1 MKNNQ
6 FAIEP
11 VDRATEL
18 KELLASHFI
27 DDTIDQL
34 NDPLAVW
41 QELLHKTTLEA
52 KNETVFKQKL
62 NNYLATPETTLGDFL
77 DSHQPLTNDIF
88 YRVALQLLEFDVG
101 NDFKLEDPIQA
112 MKQIKLPIVGEPI
125 KTKADLLHAWYL
137 LLCTHTKN
145 GQTYLDK
152 LAQAGYFVPFYEKT
166 TEPLFFN
173 GKAQAV
179 FDPHQLIRDVV
190 YVEAPLDTDEDGKRD
205 LLKVEILRP
214 KQTQDGYRAPVLYTA
229 SPYNQGINDEAGD
242 AAMHNVDVP
251 LAAKEPNHLTYKD
264 IHYQETPKELPAKR
278 KIAGEQQEADE
289 TFAMEA
295 PYTLN
300 DYFLTRGFAVVYAAG
315 IGTKD
320 SDGIRATGAVS
331 ETVSTIA
338 VIEWLAG
345 NRTAFTNKTDN
356 IEIKAWWS
364 TGKIAMTGRS
374 YLGTLAVAAATTG
387 VSGLKTVV
395 SEAAISSWYDYYRD
409 GGLVA
414 APDTFQGE
422 DMDVLATEVFS
433 RMQKPG
439 DYLKIKDFFDQ
450 VLQTMAKDQD
460 RQTGNYSHYWDER
473 NYVNNVKNIKADMIM
488 VHGLNDWNVKPR
500 NVGNLWNALRDA
512 PITKK
517 LILHQGQHIYINAF
531 RSLDFTDMMNLWFSH
546 ELFGLDN
553 HAEDLLPDVLI
564 QDNVQ
569 PETWTSYADW
579 QAPTD
584 KKQAFN
590 FEAKELVPETVPVR
604 TAAASF
610 SDHLDPEIFDF
621 YKKHLNVWERDLLTT
636 NHDTKGENQ
645 LRDNRLIFKTSRY
658 DEDTYIDGSVQLKIR
673 VAVNE
678 PFGMLSFQLVDYGDA
693 KRLTVSPTILASK
706 SLSGAYD
713 WRRDNLREFAL
724 QKEATPWKMITK
736 GHINLQNRHNAYQV
750 DELKANDFYD
760 LTVELQPTFYHLL
773 AGHQL
778 GLVVYATDF
787 ATTVRGNQELQYS
800 LQINQCKIT
809 LPIK

>member
-11 VDRATEL
+11 VDRTTEL
-18 KELLASHFI
+18 KELRATHFI
-27 DDTIDQL
+27 DDSIDQL
-34 NDPLAVW
+34 DDPIAVW
-41 QELLHKTTLEA
+41 QELLHKTVLEA
-52 KNETVFKQKL
+52 KSQTVFKQKL
-62 NNYLATPETTLGDFL
+62 NNYLATPEMTLGDFL
-77 DSHQPLTNDIF
+77 DSQQALTNDIF
-88 YRVALQLLEFDVG
+88 YRVAMQLLEFDVDI
-101 NDFKLEDPIQA
+101 DFKLDNPIEA

-137 LLCTHTKN
+137 LLCTHTKK

-152 LAQAGYFVPFYEKT
+152 LAQAGYFVSFYAT
-166 TEPLFFN
+166 TTKPLFFN

-214 KQTQDGYRAPVLYTA
+214 KQTADDYRAPVLYTA
-229 SPYNQGINDEAGD
+229 SPYNQGINGESGS

-251 LAAKEPNHLTYKD
+251 LEPKKPNQLTYAD
-264 IHYQETPKELPAKR
+264 IHYQDTPKKLPAKR

-289 TFAMEA
+289 TFAMES

-320 SDGIRATGAVS
+320 SDGIRDTGAVS

-356 IEIKAWWS
+356 IEIKASWS
-364 TGKIAMTGRS
+364 NGKIAMTGRS

-387 VSGLKTVV
+387 VDGLKTVV

-439 DYLKIKDFFDQ
+439 DYLKIKDFFNQ
-450 VLQTMAKDQD
+450 VLQTMTKDQD

-517 LILHQGQHIYINAF
+517 LILHQGQHIYVNGF

-569 PETWTSYADW
+569 PETWTSYEDW

-584 KKQAFN
+584 QKQVFN

-610 SDHLDPEIFDF
+610 SDHLDPEVFDF

-658 DEDTYIDGSVQLKIR
+658 DHDTYIDGCAQLKIR

-693 KRLTVSPTILASK
+693 KRLTVSPTILAGK

-713 WRRDNLREFAL
+713 WRRDNLREFTL

-760 LTVELQPTFYHLL
+760 LTVDLQPTFYHLL